1 MGIDTSDLADKN
13 HYNIALKAEVDKLD
27 INQLINVPTSL
38 NNLKTNVHDLDVGK
52 LKSVPGEFKK

>member
-27 INQLINVPTSL
+27 INQLINVPTSS
-38 NNLKTNVHDLDVGK
+38 NNLNTNVHDLDVGQ

>member
-27 INQLINVPTSL
+27 INQLINVPTSS

-52 LKSVPGEFKK
+52 LKSVPGELKK